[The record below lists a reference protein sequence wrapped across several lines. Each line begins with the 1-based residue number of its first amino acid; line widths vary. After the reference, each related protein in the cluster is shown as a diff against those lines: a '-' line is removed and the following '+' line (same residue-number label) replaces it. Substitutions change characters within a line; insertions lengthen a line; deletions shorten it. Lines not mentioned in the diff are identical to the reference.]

1 MLKVQKIGLYFYSW
15 MLKNVVKGKKQRI
28 ILFC

>member
-1 MLKVQKIGLYFYSW
+1 MLKVQKIGLYFYIW